1 MIDLNKKNYKIW
13 KQNKNV
19 KQKKGGNMDTF
30 DSYGD
35 MEMLQM
41 ENQELDNRLKE
52 CKTEEEKQ
60 EVINEYVSSRI
71 FAVLV
76 AIVILILATAIVGA
90 IIYLFKWTLWVTG
103 ISGHLFLKISPCKEC
118 DFLLY
123 LYSFS
128 IATNL
133 WHIIHTISISKKQ
146 RKSDIKPEVHS
157 NWKKFRINFI

>member
-1 MIDLNKKNYKIW
+1 MNA
-13 KQNKNV
+13 
-19 KQKKGGNMDTF
+19 F

-35 MEMLQM
+35 MEMLQV

-76 AIVILILATAIVGA
+76 AIVILLFAIAIVGA
-90 IIYLFKWTLWVTG
+90 IIFLSEFYGVAG
-103 ISGHLFLKISPCKEC
+103 ISSHLFLKISSCKEC
-118 DFLLY
+118 IFLLY

-128 IATNL
+128 TAINL
-133 WHIIHTISISKKQ
+133 
-146 RKSDIKPEVHS
+146 
-157 NWKKFRINFI
+157 

>member
-1 MIDLNKKNYKIW
+1 
-13 KQNKNV
+13 
-19 KQKKGGNMDTF
+19 MDTF

-35 MEMLQM
+35 TEMLQM

-90 IIYLFKWTLWVTG
+90 IIYLFK
-103 ISGHLFLKISPCKEC
+103 
-118 DFLLY
+118 
-123 LYSFS
+123 
-128 IATNL
+128 
-133 WHIIHTISISKKQ
+133 
-146 RKSDIKPEVHS
+146 
-157 NWKKFRINFI
+157 

>member
-1 MIDLNKKNYKIW
+1 MN
-13 KQNKNV
+13 
-19 KQKKGGNMDTF
+19 TF

-60 EVINEYVSSRI
+60 EVINEYISSRI
-71 FAVLV
+71 FAVLI
-76 AIVILILATAIVGA
+76 AIVIIILAIAIVGA
-90 IIYLFKWTLWVTG
+90 VVYLSKWILWVTG

>member
-1 MIDLNKKNYKIW
+1 MN
-13 KQNKNV
+13 
-19 KQKKGGNMDTF
+19 TF

-60 EVINEYVSSRI
+60 EVINEYISSRI

-76 AIVILILATAIVGA
+76 AIVIIILAIAIVGA

-118 DFLLY
+118 IFLLY
-123 LYSFS
+123 LYCF
-128 IATNL
+128 ITAINQ
-133 WHIIHTISISKKQ
+133 WHTIHTISIS
-146 RKSDIKPEVHS
+146 RKPRKNDTKPEVHS
-157 NWKKFRINFI
+157 SWKKFRINFI

>member
-1 MIDLNKKNYKIW
+1 
-13 KQNKNV
+13 
-19 KQKKGGNMDTF
+19 MDTF

-60 EVINEYVSSRI
+60 EVINEYISSRI

-76 AIVILILATAIVGA
+76 AIVIIILAIAIVGA

-103 ISGHLFLKISPCKEC
+103 ISSHLFLISSCKEC
-118 DFLLY
+118 IFLLY

-128 IATNL
+128 TAINL
-133 WHIIHTISISKKQ
+133 WHTIHTIFIS
-146 RKSDIKPEVHS
+146 RKPRKNDIKPEVHS
-157 NWKKFRINFI
+157 NWKKFRISFI

>member
-1 MIDLNKKNYKIW
+1 
-13 KQNKNV
+13 
-19 KQKKGGNMDTF
+19 MDTF

-60 EVINEYVSSRI
+60 EVINEDVSSRI

-90 IIYLFKWTLWVTG
+90 IIYLFK
-103 ISGHLFLKISPCKEC
+103 
-118 DFLLY
+118 
-123 LYSFS
+123 
-128 IATNL
+128 
-133 WHIIHTISISKKQ
+133 
-146 RKSDIKPEVHS
+146 
-157 NWKKFRINFI
+157 